1 MTRITDRAYLDWLRT
16 QPCIITGQRGHDCE
30 AVDPAHI
37 GTHGKG
43 LKTDD
48 EALPVLHSLH
58 VKGHNGGEI
67 RMFREQ
73 APNWL
78 IRDALRAY
86 ARERYREWK
95 ESGDWTGGKFR

>member
-1 MTRITDRAYLDWLRT
+1 MKTTDPKYLDWLKT
-16 QPCIITGQRGHDCE
+16 QRCVLTGHAATEYD

-37 GTHGKG
+37 GTYGKG

-48 EALPVLHSLH
+48 EALPLLHSLH
-58 VKGHNGGEI
+58 ARGHNGGEI
-67 RMFREQ
+67 KLFREH

-86 ARERYREWK
+86 ARERYREWL